1 MDSRKRFFR
10 LVGGILVLMTVGFG
24 GTAYA
29 GKPTISTVPVVNL
42 PNGGP
47 VAGASSKIIRTDKGI
62 TVSVETTVNPGAY
75 TMWLLIFNNPGECHG
90 NPVAPGLRCVPGP
103 PGVSG
108 FDIPSCV
115 LYGAGHVV
123 GNNGKLNY
131 TAHQQAWV
139 PGSGPDCGNGLMYPR
154 TADVHAAVRSHG
166 EKVPGMV
173 SEQINTFG
181 GGCVTNECYEVQ
193 GAAHEEPLP

>member
-1 MDSRKRFFR
+1 MIARNFKLSAVF
-10 LVGGILVLMTVGFG
+10 GILTLIATAFG
-24 GTAYA
+24 SVAFA
-29 GKPTISTVPVVNL
+29 DRPTISPAAVNDL
-42 PNGGP
+42 VNGGT
-47 VAGASSKIIRTDKGI
+47 VAGASSKITRTDQGI
-62 TVSVETTVNPGAY
+62 TVSVKTTVDPGAY
-75 TMWLLIFNNPGECHG
+75 TMWLLIWNNPENCHG
-90 NPVAPGLRCVPGP
+90 NPAAPGLRCVPGP
-103 PGVSG
+103 PPA
-108 FDIPSCV
+108 FDPPSCV

>member
-1 MDSRKRFFR
+1 MSSRKRFFR
-10 LVGGILVLMTVGFG
+10 LVGGVFVLLVLGFG
-24 GTAYA
+24 GAAHA
-29 GKPTISTVPVVNL
+29 GPPTISTVPVNDLV
-42 PNGGP
+42 NGGV
-47 VAGASSKIIRTDKGI
+47 VAGASSKINRTDRGI
-62 TVSVETTVNPGAY
+62 TVSVNTTVNPGTY
-75 TMWLLIFNNPGECHG
+75 TMWLLIWNNPQNCKG
-90 NPVAPGLRCVPGP
+90 NPDLGLRCFP
-103 PGVSG
+103 PL
-108 FDIPSCV
+108 DPPSCV

-166 EKVPGMV
+166 EKIPGMV

-181 GGCVTNECYEVQ
+181 GGCDTNECSEVQ
-193 GAAHEEPLP
+193 AAAHEEPLQ